1 MQLSKNKIKHG
12 FFILTLIFL
21 VLGFRALIFEHAPF
35 SFSSPEEDMSY
46 AWYVP
51 AFSLYVLWKERDK
64 ICLSLGRGSL
74 IGLFCTIP
82 FFMLALMGVRGLQIR
97 FEIIA
102 LVGLL
107 VTVPWAFYGYETAKR
122 VAFPAAYL
130 LFCIPLNSFL
140 DIITVHLRLFATN
153 LAFFILQVI
162 GCEAVSQG
170 TAIISPTNGFAIDV
184 ASPCSGLRSI
194 FALMALIG
202 AYAYYNQKT
211 WTGRAILF
219 SLSIPIAILSNVV
232 RILTIFLVGQYAN
245 AQFATGFY
253 HDYSGYVVFVVAIFM
268 MVAIGELISK
278 FKFFAIKKEKKPNI
292 VPENPNSR
300 FSLLKYGAITL
311 FVCSLMILQSVSPS
325 PSLTEAKEFIFPE
338 YAGLQVEK
346 GFASEAELTT
356 LPKDTRIQKRI
367 YSKNGNVLFRISEIT
382 SGKYKS
388 SIHRPELCLPSQG
401 FVMLSPRTVK
411 AGKYSWRVIS
421 LLTKDGSEFLFAYTF
436 FNQDSFATAS
446 HVSRIFKDICDRT
459 FLNKID
465 RWTMLT
471 IDSSISDIDAFVKIL
486 ERVEVPK

>member
-1 MQLSKNKIKHG
+1 
-12 FFILTLIFL
+12 
-21 VLGFRALIFEHAPF
+21 
-35 SFSSPEEDMSY
+35 
-46 AWYVP
+46 
-51 AFSLYVLWKERDK
+51 
-64 ICLSLGRGSL
+64 
-74 IGLFCTIP
+74 
-82 FFMLALMGVRGLQIR
+82 
-97 FEIIA
+97 
-102 LVGLL
+102 
-107 VTVPWAFYGYETAKR
+107 
-122 VAFPAAYL
+122 
-130 LFCIPLNSFL
+130 
-140 DIITVHLRLFATN
+140 
-153 LAFFILQVI
+153 
-162 GCEAVSQG
+162 
-170 TAIISPTNGFAIDV
+170 
-184 ASPCSGLRSI
+184 
-194 FALMALIG
+194 
-202 AYAYYNQKT
+202 
-211 WTGRAILF
+211 
-219 SLSIPIAILSNVV
+219 
-232 RILTIFLVGQYAN
+232 
-245 AQFATGFY
+245 
-253 HDYSGYVVFVVAIFM
+253 
-268 MVAIGELISK
+268 
-278 FKFFAIKKEKKPNI
+278 
-292 VPENPNSR
+292 
-300 FSLLKYGAITL
+300 
-311 FVCSLMILQSVSPS
+311 MILQSVSPS

-388 SIHRPELCLPSQG
+388 TIHRPELCLPSQG